1 MRCLLVTCGLVILL
15 ISVGPRAQLATSFQ
29 PLGLGPAGVVSVE
42 SNAHDASADG
52 SVVVG
57 EYWELVDPFFIRQG
71 FRWQASTGMLDIGAL
86 NPDAPEVQP
95 LAVSNDGSRIVGW
108 SRATSGF
115 IRPFVWTAAGGM
127 QELIE
132 VPGSD
137 AIATDISADGL
148 TIVGHFFDNAPE
160 QAFLWR
166 AGVVTLL
173 GTLPG
178 ETDSFALAVC
188 GNGNAVVGTTRSVGG
203 RAFRWTAA
211 SGIEELP
218 PLIAGA
224 PTSAN
229 ACTNDAAIAVGF
241 SGNRKG
247 MPPVR
252 WDAKGPRS
260 LGTLGGD
267 SGSAEAISA
276 SGAVVAGSSGLRFVN
291 GVSETTAF
299 RWTAATRKIAQLS
312 RVLEDGGVSTPFCHD
327 APSTCAAGA
336 WFLRFASGISADGN
350 VIVGTALNP
359 NSNHEAFRAIVP

>member
-1 MRCLLVTCGLVILL
+1 MRCLLAICGFLTIVIAAA
-15 ISVGPRAQLATSFQ
+15 PRAQVATSFE
-29 PLGLGPAGVVSVE
+29 PLGLGPAGVLSVE

-57 EYWELVDPFFIRQG
+57 EYWEFVNPFFVRQG
-71 FRWQASTGMLDIGAL
+71 FRWQASTGMRDIGAL
-86 NPDAPEVQP
+86 DPNAPEVQP

-127 QELIE
+127 RELLE
-132 VPGSD
+132 VPGTD
-137 AIATDISADGL
+137 AVATDISPDGL

-166 AGVVTLL
+166 NGVVTLL

-188 GNGNAVVGTTRSVGG
+188 GNGNAVVGTTRSIGG
-203 RAFRWTAA
+203 RAFRWTVA

-218 PLIAGA
+218 PLMAGG
-224 PTSAN
+224 PSSAN
-229 ACTNDAAIAVGF
+229 DCTNDAAIAVGF
-241 SGNRKG
+241 SGTKKG

-252 WDAKGPRS
+252 WDAKGPRT

-267 SGSAEAISA
+267 SGSAEAVSA

-291 GVSETTAF
+291 GISETSAF

-312 RVLEDGGVSTPFCHD
+312 RVLEDLGVSTPFCHE
-327 APSTCAAGA
+327 PSTCTAGA
-336 WFLRFASGISADGN
+336 WFLRFASGISADGR
-350 VIVGTALNP
+350 VIVGTAVNP
-359 NSNHEAFRAIVP
+359 NSDSEAYRAVVP

>member
-1 MRCLLVTCGLVILL
+1 MRCFLASCGLLTLVI
-15 ISVGPRAQLATSFQ
+15 SAAPRAQVATSFE
-29 PLGLGPAGVVSVE
+29 PLGLGPAGVASTA

-57 EYWELVDPFFIRQG
+57 EYWELEDPFLIRQG
-71 FRWQASTGMLDIGAL
+71 FRWQASTGMQDIGAL

-108 SRATSGF
+108 SRGMSGSV
-115 IRPFVWTAAGGM
+115 RPFLWTAAGGM
-127 QELIE
+127 QELVD
-132 VPGSD
+132 VPGGD
-137 AIATDISADGL
+137 ATATDISPDGQ
-148 TIVGHFFDNAPE
+148 TIVGYFLGNAGE
-160 QAFLWR
+160 EAFLWR
-166 AGVVTLL
+166 DGAVTLL

-211 SGIEELP
+211 GGIQELP
-218 PLIAGA
+218 ALIDGA

-229 ACTNDAAIAVGF
+229 DCTNDAAIAVGF
-241 SGNRKG
+241 SGNRKS
-247 MPPVR
+247 MPAVR

-267 SGSAEAISA
+267 FGSAEAVSA
-276 SGAVVAGSSGLRFVN
+276 NGAVVVGSSGLRFVN
-291 GVSETTAF
+291 GVSETSAF

-312 RVLEDGGVSTPFCHD
+312 RVLEDRGVSTPFCHE
-327 APSTCAAGA
+327 PPTCAADA
-336 WFLRFASGISADGN
+336 WFLQFASGISANGN
-350 VIVGTALNP
+350 VIVGTAVNP
-359 NSNHEAFRAIVP
+359 NSESEAFRAIVP

>member
-1 MRCLLVTCGLVILL
+1 MRCFLASCGLLTLVI
-15 ISVGPRAQLATSFQ
+15 SAAPRAQVVTSFE
-29 PLGLGPAGVVSVE
+29 PLGLGPAGVASVE

-57 EYWELVDPFFIRQG
+57 EYWEFVNPFFVRQG
-71 FRWQASTGMLDIGAL
+71 FRWQASTGMQDIGAL
-86 NPDAPEVQP
+86 NPNAPEVQP
-95 LAVSNDGSRIVGW
+95 LAVSNDGSKVVGG
-108 SRATSGF
+108 SRGMSGS
-115 IRPFVWTAAGGM
+115 IRPFLWTAAGGI

-132 VPGSD
+132 VPGTD
-137 AIATDISADGL
+137 AIATDISPDGL

-166 AGVVTLL
+166 DGAVTLL

-211 SGIEELP
+211 GGMQELP
-218 PLIAGA
+218 PLFAGA

-229 ACTNDAAIAVGF
+229 DCTNDAAIAVGF

-247 MPPVR
+247 DPPVR
-252 WDAKGPRS
+252 WDARGPRS
-260 LGTLGGD
+260 LGTLGSG
-267 SGSAEAISA
+267 SGSAEAVSA
-276 SGAVVAGSSGLRFVN
+276 NGVVVVGSSGLRFVN
-291 GVSETTAF
+291 GVSETSAF

-312 RVLEDGGVSTPFCHD
+312 RVLEDRGVSTPFCHE
-327 APSTCAAGA
+327 PSTCAADA

-350 VIVGTALNP
+350 VIVGTAVNP
-359 NSNHEAFRAIVP
+359 NSDPEAYRTIVP

>member
-1 MRCLLVTCGLVILL
+1 MRFVLATCGLVILL
-15 ISVGPRAQLATSFQ
+15 ISAAPRAQVSTSFEA
-29 PLGLGPAGVVSVE
+29 LGLGPAGVVSVE

-57 EYWELVDPFFIRQG
+57 EYWEFVDPSFVRQG
-71 FRWQASTGMLDIGAL
+71 FRWQASTGMQDIGAL
-86 NPDAPEVQP
+86 NPNAPEVQP
-95 LAVSNDGSRIVGW
+95 RAVSNDGSRIVGW
-108 SRATSGF
+108 SRATNGS
-115 IRPFVWTAAGGM
+115 IRPFLWTAGGM
-127 QELIE
+127 QELTE
-132 VPGSD
+132 VPGTD
-137 AIATDISADGL
+137 AVATDISPDGL

-166 AGVVTLL
+166 GGAVTLL
-173 GTLPG
+173 GTLPD

-211 SGIEELP
+211 GGIEELP

-229 ACTNDAAIAVGF
+229 DCTNDAAIAVGF

-267 SGSAEAISA
+267 SGWAEAVSA
-276 SGAVVAGSSGLRFVN
+276 SGAVVVGSSGLRFV
-291 GVSETTAF
+291 GGGSETSAF

-312 RVLEDGGVSTPFCHD
+312 RVLEDRGVSTPFCHEL
-327 APSTCAAGA
+327 PTCAAGA
-336 WFLRFASGISADGN
+336 WFLRFAGGISADGN
-350 VIVGTALNP
+350 VIVGTAVNP
-359 NSNHEAFRAIVP
+359 NSNHEAYRAIVP